1 MSPQDS
7 ARERI
12 LVVDDDSSLSEL
24 LAFILEGQGYQPLL
38 CATPFEALEI
48 SEKERLE
55 LAFVDINLPEID
67 GLKLAAI
74 LRQHNPACEVI
85 IMTGYG
91 TFDNAV
97 QAIKIGVNDY
107 LTKPFSKAEIIFCLS
122 RFQER
127 KAFKERLRMAEQRY
141 FDLVQNLP
149 LVIFVLRKDYR
160 LDFVSRSCHEM
171 FGYTPQEAMSDPG
184 WFEERIHP
192 QDRERLSRLFQ
203 AAFDSGKQLFSVESR
218 FVHKR
223 GHVVHGLVKSVPS
236 SAQDLDSLEG
246 LIVNITDRVLIEKA
260 LVQNEKLKT
269 LGIISAELAHEI
281 RNPLTVIGGF
291 ARRLQKNFPNS
302 LEAGIILT
310 ECCRLERLVNK
321 IRDYVSPVDLHRQ
334 ELSVTDLV
342 VRCLDLLSL
351 EMEKQ
356 QLKYNLSEGSDP
368 MNIVVDPDSLLQV
381 FINLVRNAVVSMHK
395 GDCLQINIFES
406 AQNLHIEFKNP
417 SWKAQVMN
425 QESLFLP
432 FDEGERSSGLP
443 LCYRLVKGM
452 GGVLSFVQEKGRV
465 TFTVSLPKHQMPSHS
480 RQDEQDLAE

>member
-1 MSPQDS
+1 MSSPDS
-7 ARERI
+7 AKERI

-24 LAFILEGQGYQPLL
+24 LAFILEREGYQPLL
-38 CATPFEALEI
+38 CATPFEAIAI
-48 SEKERLE
+48 SEKERVE

-85 IMTGYG
+85 IMTGFG

-97 QAIKIGVNDY
+97 QAIKIGVNDF
-107 LTKPFSKAEIIFCLS
+107 LTKPFSRAEIIFCLS

-127 KAFKERLRMAEQRY
+127 KAYQERLRMAEQRY

-149 LVIFVLRKDYR
+149 LVIFVLRKDYQ

-171 FGYTPQEAMSDPG
+171 FGYTPQEAMSASG
-184 WFEERIHP
+184 WFEERVHP

-203 AAFDSGKQLFSVESR
+203 AAFGSGKHLFSVESR
-218 FVHKR
+218 FLHKR

-236 SAQDLDSLEG
+236 SAHDPDSLEG
-246 LIVNITDRVLIEKA
+246 LIVNITDRVLAEKA

-281 RNPLTVIGGF
+281 RNPLTSIGGF
-291 ARRLQKNFPNS
+291 ARRMQKNFPNS

-321 IRDYVSPVDLHRQ
+321 IRDYVSPVDLNYQ

-342 VRCLDLLSL
+342 VRCLDLLSF

-356 QLKYNLSEGSDP
+356 QLKYNLSEGSDA
-368 MNIVVDPDSLLQV
+368 MNIVVDPDILLQV
-381 FINLVRNAVVSMHK
+381 FINLVRNAVGDMHK

-417 SWKAQVMN
+417 SREAKALN
-425 QESLFLP
+425 RESLFLP

-443 LCYRLVKGM
+443 LCYRLVKSM
-452 GGVLSFVQEKGRV
+452 GGVLSFVQEKGSI
-465 TFTVSLPKHQMPSHS
+465 TFTVSLPKHQTPSPLL
-480 RQDEQDLAE
+480 QNEQAIEE